1 MRYKFSIG
9 LILAALLLAACGG
22 QGATSQA
29 TPVVQEKVVEV
40 TRVVEG
46 TPQVI
51 VVTATPEPV
60 TATPEPVAAQATE
73 APGSIQLTGAGATF
87 PFPLYSRWFY
97 EYAFVDPSVR
107 FNYQSIGSGGGIR
120 QITAKTVDFGAS
132 DAILNDEQKAAAPGL
147 EMFPT
152 VAGAVVVAY
161 NVKDAD
167 GNDIPGGLKL
177 TSDVIADIFL
187 GKITQWDDTRLAT
200 LNPDVKL
207 PSQDIVVGHRSD
219 GSGTSFLFTSYL
231 SQISE
236 EWKAQVGAGTSVEWP
251 VGLGG
256 KGNEGV
262 AGVVREQPG
271 GLGYIELAYAEQN
284 KISYAFVQNQA
295 GKFIEPS
302 LDSTTAASNAF
313 VAEMP
318 EDMGQ
323 LLVNAPGDDSYPIAG
338 YTFLLIY
345 QDMPD
350 CAKARK
356 LAEFVQWAL
365 TEGDQYA
372 TELLYAPLG
381 TSVEQK
387 VIERLQGLTCE
398 GGKPVL
404 GQ

>member
-9 LILAALLLAACGG
+9 LILAALLLSACGG
-22 QGATSQA
+22 QGTTSQ
-29 TPVVQEKVVEV
+29 PVPAAQGKVVEQ
-40 TRVVEG
+40 
-46 TPQVI
+46 P
-51 VVTATPEPV
+51 
-60 TATPEPVAAQATE
+60 AA

-97 EYAFVDPSVR
+97 EYAFVDPAVR

-161 NVKDAD
+161 NVKDTD

-177 TSDVIADIFL
+177 TPDVIAGIFL
-187 GKITQWDDTRLAT
+187 GKITQWNDSRLAT

-207 PSQDIVVGHRSD
+207 PNQEIIVAHRSD
-219 GSGTSFLFTSYL
+219 GSGTTFLFTSYL
-231 SQISE
+231 SQVSE

-284 KISYAFVQNQA
+284 QIPYAFVQNRA
-295 GKFIEPS
+295 GNFIEPTLES
-302 LDSTTAASNAF
+302 ITAASDAF
-313 VAEMP
+313 GAEMP

-365 TEGDQYA
+365 TDGDQYA

-381 TSVEQK
+381 ASVEQK

-404 GQ
+404 EQ

>member
-22 QGATSQA
+22 QGTTSQT

-60 TATPEPVAAQATE
+60 TAQAPA

-177 TSDVIADIFL
+177 TPDVIADIFL
-187 GKITQWDDTRLAT
+187 GKITQWDDSRLAT

-207 PSQDIVVGHRSD
+207 PSQEIVVAHRSD

-236 EWKAQVGAGTSVEWP
+236 EWKAKVGAGTSVEWP

-284 KISYAFVQNQA
+284 KIPYAFVQNQA

-302 LDSTTAASNAF
+302 LESTTAASNAF

-365 TEGDQYA
+365 TEGDPYA

-381 TSVEQK
+381 SSVEQK

>member
-1 MRYKFSIG
+1 MRYKFSVG

-22 QGATSQA
+22 SGTTSQ
-29 TPVVQEKVVEV
+29 TPLVVQGKVVEQP
-40 TRVVEG
+40 T
-46 TPQVI
+46 T
-51 VVTATPEPV
+51 
-60 TATPEPVAAQATE
+60 

-97 EYAFVDPSVR
+97 EYAFVDPAVR

-120 QITAKTVDFGAS
+120 QVTARTVDFGAS
-132 DAILNDEQKAAAPGL
+132 DAILNEEQKAAAPGL

-177 TSDVIADIFL
+177 APDVIADIFL
-187 GKITQWDDTRLAT
+187 GKITQWDDSRLAT

-207 PSQDIVVGHRSD
+207 PSQEIVVAHRSD
-219 GSGTSFLFTSYL
+219 GSGTTFLFASYL

-284 KISYAFVQNQA
+284 KIPYASVQNQA

-313 VAEMP
+313 VAEMR

-350 CAKARK
+350 CTQARK

-365 TEGDQYA
+365 SDGDQYA

-381 TSVEQK
+381 ASVEQK

>member
-22 QGATSQA
+22 QGTTPQA

-60 TATPEPVAAQATE
+60 TAQAMA

-132 DAILNDEQKAAAPGL
+132 DAILNGEQKLAAPGL

-177 TSDVIADIFL
+177 TPDVIADIFL
-187 GKITQWDDTRLAT
+187 GKIIQWDDSRLAT

-207 PSQDIVVGHRSD
+207 PSQDIVVAHRSD

-236 EWKAQVGAGTSVEWP
+236 EWKTQVGAGTSVEWP

-271 GLGYIELAYAEQN
+271 GLGYIELAYAVQN
-284 KISYAFVQNQA
+284 KIPYAFVQNQA

-338 YTFLLIY
+338 YTFLRIY

>member
-22 QGATSQA
+22 QGTTSQA
-29 TPVVQEKVVEV
+29 PLVVQEKVVEQP
-40 TRVVEG
+40 T
-46 TPQVI
+46 T
-51 VVTATPEPV
+51 
-60 TATPEPVAAQATE
+60 

-132 DAILNDEQKAAAPGL
+132 DAILNDEQKAAAPDL
-147 EMFPT
+147 DMFPT

-177 TSDVIADIFL
+177 SPDVIADIFL
-187 GKITQWDDTRLAT
+187 GKITQWDDSRLAT

-207 PSQDIVVGHRSD
+207 PSQNIVVAHRSD

-236 EWKAQVGAGTSVEWP
+236 EWKTQVGAGTSVEWP

-262 AGVVREQPG
+262 AGVVRDQPG

-350 CAKARK
+350 CVQARK

-365 TEGDQYA
+365 TDGDQYA

-381 TSVEQK
+381 SSVEQK

>member
-1 MRYKFSIG
+1 MRYKFSMG

-22 QGATSQA
+22 QGTTSQA

-60 TATPEPVAAQATE
+60 TAQATE

-120 QITAKTVDFGAS
+120 QVAAKTVDFGAS

-177 TSDVIADIFL
+177 TPDVIADIFL
-187 GKITQWDDTRLAT
+187 GKITQWNDPRLAT

-207 PSQDIVVGHRSD
+207 PNQDIVVAHRSD
-219 GSGTSFLFTSYL
+219 GSGTTFLFTSYL
-231 SQISE
+231 SQVSE

-284 KISYAFVQNQA
+284 KIPYAFVQNQA

-302 LDSTTAASNAF
+302 LASITAASNAF
-313 VAEMP
+313 SAEMP

-350 CAKARK
+350 CAKTRK

-381 TSVEQK
+381 ASVEQK
-387 VIERLQGLTCE
+387 VIERLHGLTCE

>member
-9 LILAALLLAACGG
+9 LILAALLLAACNS
-22 QGATSQA
+22 QGATSQP
-29 TPVVQEKVVEV
+29 TPAAQGKVVEQ
-40 TRVVEG
+40 
-46 TPQVI
+46 P
-51 VVTATPEPV
+51 TA
-60 TATPEPVAAQATE
+60 

-152 VAGAVVVAY
+152 VAGAIVVAY

-177 TSDVIADIFL
+177 TPDVIADIFL
-187 GKITQWDDTRLAT
+187 GKITQWDDSRLAT

-207 PSQDIVVGHRSD
+207 PSQEIVVAHRSD
-219 GSGTSFLFTSYL
+219 GSGTTFLFTSYL

-271 GLGYIELAYAEQN
+271 ALGYIELAYAEQN

-302 LDSTTAASNAF
+302 LESTTAASNAF

-365 TEGDQYA
+365 TAGDQYV

-381 TSVEQK
+381 ASVEQK

>member
-1 MRYKFSIG
+1 MRHVFFIS
-9 LILAALLLAACGG
+9 LVLAALLLAGC
-22 QGATSQA
+22 
-29 TPVVQEKVVEV
+29 TPMVV
-40 TRVVEG
+40 T
-46 TPQVI
+46 
-51 VVTATPEPV
+51 TATPEPM
-60 TATPEPVAAQATE
+60 AAQATTA

-97 EYAFVDPSVR
+97 EYAFVDPAVR

-132 DAILNDEQKAAAPGL
+132 DAILNDEQKAAAADL

-161 NVKDAD
+161 NVKDTD

-177 TSDVIADIFL
+177 TPDVIADIFL
-187 GKITQWDDTRLAT
+187 GKITQWDDSRLVT
-200 LNPDVKL
+200 LNPDAKL
-207 PSQDIVVGHRSD
+207 ATQDIVVAHRSD

-231 SQISE
+231 SQVSE
-236 EWKAQVGAGTSVEWP
+236 DWKTQVGASTSVEWP

-284 KISYAFVQNQA
+284 KIPYAFVQNQA
-295 GKFIEPS
+295 GKFIEPT

-313 VAEMP
+313 GSEMP

-345 QDMPD
+345 KDMPD
-350 CAKARK
+350 CTKAHK

-365 TEGDQYA
+365 GKGDQYA
-372 TELLYAPLG
+372 TDLLYAPLG